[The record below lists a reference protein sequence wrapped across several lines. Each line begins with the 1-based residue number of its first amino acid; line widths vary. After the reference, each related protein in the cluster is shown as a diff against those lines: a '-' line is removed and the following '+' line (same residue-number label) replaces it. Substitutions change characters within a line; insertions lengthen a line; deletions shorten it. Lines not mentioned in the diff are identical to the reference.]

1 MCYTC
6 HTCSY
11 RIVSVTRNPEEY
23 IDYIRTWR
31 LEDEAALPTL
41 NNLGECGVVLTP
53 VPSRPVKNFVSGT
66 ISVLYPRRSAMA
78 AALLLLRG
86 CSPLCAGY
94 EVSWVSLLL

>member
-31 LEDEAALPTL
+31 LEGEAALPTL

-78 AALLLLRG
+78 AALIIVERMLSIVCG
-86 CSPLCAGY
+86 I
-94 EVSWVSLLL
+94 